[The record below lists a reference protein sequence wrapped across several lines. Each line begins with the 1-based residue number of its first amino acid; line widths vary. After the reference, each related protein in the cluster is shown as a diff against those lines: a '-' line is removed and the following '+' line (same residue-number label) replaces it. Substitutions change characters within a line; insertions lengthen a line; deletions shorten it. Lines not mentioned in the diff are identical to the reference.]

1 MEETIWEHVQDFF
14 EGAVFVYGTTLLVVY
29 ALLAIM
35 SLIAITRFK
44 RREKNIDDE
53 KMLGSPIAPGISVIA
68 PAFNEGLTIIGNVR
82 SLLTLNYPHFEI
94 IIVNDGSSDD
104 TLEQMIVEFELVKVD
119 FAFSA
124 RIKTQPVRGVYKSTN
139 SAYSKLLVIDKV
151 NGKSKADAVNAAINI
166 ATFNYFLCTDVD
178 CILEKNTLLKLI
190 KPVMSEEKKR
200 VIATGA
206 TLRMVNSCDV
216 DEGVITRVRPPRQ
229 ILPRFQEME
238 YLRAFVLGKMG
249 WSWINCVPN
258 VSGGLGLF
266 DKEVAIKAGGY
277 DHKSFGEDMELM
289 TRMVRYAYDNKID
302 YAIRYIPITLCWTEG
317 PSTVKIF
324 MRQRTRW
331 SRGLS
336 QLMFAH
342 IKMLFNPRYGRMGL
356 IVFPYNFFF
365 ELLAPIIEFLGVIY
379 YIVLICLGMIN
390 WHFAILLLI
399 FVYTYSIMISTTAI
413 LWDQITFRYYKSWKE
428 VASLCVMPFYEMILY
443 HPMIMVFALRGYYYF
458 LTGKKHTWGNM
469 QRKGFNTTAAKM
481 ATANN
486 NNTQAVK

>member
-1 MEETIWEHVQDFF
+1 MQETLWEQVQGFF
-14 EGAVFVYGTTLLVVY
+14 EGAVFIYGTTLLIVY
-29 ALLAIM
+29 ALLAVM

-44 RREKNIDDE
+44 KRAKNVDDE

-82 SLLTLNYPHFEI
+82 SLLTLNYPNFEI
-94 IIVNDGSSDD
+94 LIINDGSNDD
-104 TLEQMIVEFELVKVD
+104 TLEQMIAEFELVKVD

-139 SAYSKLLVIDKV
+139 SAYSKLLIIDKI

-166 ATFNYFLCTDVD
+166 ATFNYFVCTDVD

-302 YAIRYIPITLCWTEG
+302 YAIRYIPLTLCWTEG
-317 PSTVKIF
+317 PSSIKIF

-331 SRGLS
+331 SRGLA

-342 IKMLFNPRYGRMGL
+342 LKMLFNPRYGRMGL

-365 ELLAPIIEFLGVIY
+365 ELLAPVIECLGVLY

-390 WHFAILLLI
+390 WPFAVLLLI

-428 VASLCVMPFYEMILY
+428 VASLCVMPFYEMVFY
-443 HPMIMVFALRGYYYF
+443 HPMIMIFALRGYYYF

-469 QRKGFNTTAAKM
+469 QRQGFNTTAAKV
-481 ATANN
+481 AAA